1 MTSRP
6 IFVAT
11 HPRAC
16 STAFERVF
24 MTRRDILECAHEPFG
39 DAFYYGPERLSE
51 RYEKDE
57 AARLKSGF
65 ADVTYGD
72 VLDRLKASVPE
83 GKRLFIKDITHY
95 LCPPDGKPAKI
106 APSLAAAAEA
116 QKNGKTTNGVNG
128 AATNGNH
135 VNGTA
140 TNGNHVNGTAPNGN
154 HVNGTATNGNHV
166 NGTAPNGNHVNGVV
180 TNGNHVNGAATNGN
194 AHATSEPGNPSVVP
208 LAILREFHFTFLIRH
223 PRRSIPSYYRCTIPP
238 LDEKTGFKNFMPSE
252 AGYIEVRNMFDY
264 LLSQGVI
271 GPHKA
276 GEQAPANGSGVSIT
290 VVDADDLLDKPAE
303 VIEAFCKEVG
313 IDYSPDM
320 LKWEDEENQQ
330 YALNAFAKWNG
341 FHDDVIG
348 STYLKPRT
356 HGCKTVTRESE
367 DEEWRQKYG
376 EEGQK
381 IIRDC
386 VDANIP
392 HYEYLK
398 SFAIKF

>member
-65 ADVTYGD
+65 ANVTYGD
-72 VLDRLKASVPE
+72 VLDKMKASVPE

-95 LCPPDGKPAKI
+95 LCPPDGKPARI
-106 APSLAAAAEA
+106 APSLAAAAEPL
-116 QKNGKTTNGVNG
+116 QNGKAANGVNG

-140 TNGNHVNGTAPNGN
+140 TNGNHLNGT
-154 HVNGTATNGNHV
+154 TTNGNHV
-166 NGTAPNGNHVNGVV
+166 NGTP
-180 TNGNHVNGAATNGN
+180 TNGNHVNGAATNG
-194 AHATSEPGNPSVVP
+194 HADAISEPGNPSVMP

-276 GEQAPANGSGVSIT
+276 GEPAPANSSGVSIT
-290 VVDADDLLDKPAE
+290 VLDADDLLDKPAA

-313 IDYSPDM
+313 IDYSPEM
-320 LKWEDEENQQ
+320 LKWEDAENQQ
-330 YALNAFAKWNG
+330 YALDAFAKWNG

-376 EEGQK
+376 EEGQR

>member
-57 AARLKSGF
+57 ASRLKSGF
-65 ADVTYGD
+65 ADVTYRD
-72 VLDRLKASVPE
+72 VLHGMKASVPE

-106 APSLAAAAEA
+106 APSLAAAAKPM
-116 QKNGKTTNGVNG
+116 QNGKTTNGVNG
-128 AATNGNH
+128 AATNGNQVNGAATNGNH
-135 VNGTA
+135 ENGTTTNGNPVNGTA
-140 TNGNHVNGTAPNGN
+140 TNGNHVNGA
-154 HVNGTATNGNHV
+154 A
-166 NGTAPNGNHVNGVV
+166 A
-180 TNGNHVNGAATNGN
+180 NGNHVNGAAPNGYAN
-194 AHATSEPGNPSVVP
+194 ATSEPGNPSVMP
-208 LAILREFHFTFLIRH
+208 LDMLREFHFTFLIRH

-264 LLSQGVI
+264 LLSQGII

-276 GEQAPANGSGVSIT
+276 GEEAPANSSGVSIT
-290 VVDADDLLDKPAE
+290 VIDADDLLDKPAA

-330 YALNAFAKWNG
+330 YALDAFAKWNG

-376 EEGQK
+376 EEGRR

-386 VDANIP
+386 VDTNIP